1 MFTIQAH
8 RFYRLLA
15 KKAAWKTAQ
24 DSLFDIDQIGASPN
38 SGSSGSSIN
47 NLPNSSRSNLQSGN
61 ISSGRV
67 GANVG
72 TGPALQSVQ
81 NDSPYNTQSSQLSPQ
96 WSQQQQQQYQHNQQ
110 QQQQGGQV
118 NQSNGSTGNG
128 ESLFAIGDNN
138 DSLFAVDPQVAD
150 RPAGRWAEYGITDEE
165 MKRMAQEAYKRMHE
179 FYQSRQPKTWY
190 GRLGKWVADFS
201 EYIPGI
207 GSVVRSARM
216 ALNPEDYIYERI
228 MERGRGID
236 NSFVGEELANLG
248 LNVASAFFPG
258 ASTVGYIAKDV
269 GLPLLEN
276 MGKDQNEMFL
286 RQVALMSQANPN
298 LFKDLEPFV
307 RYAQRTTGAKL

>member
-1 MFTIQAH
+1 MFLFTIHNH
-8 RFYRLLA
+8 RFYRFLA

-24 DSLFDIDQIGASPN
+24 DYLPASDHDSPFIIP
-38 SGSSGSSIN
+38 GSSGPS
-47 NLPNSSRSNLQSGN
+47 PNVSGLGNQQSGGKLTPSTN
-61 ISSGRV
+61 AGVNASAGQAPR
-67 GANVG
+67 
-72 TGPALQSVQ
+72 PAP
-81 NDSPYNTQSSQLSPQ
+81 NNSPR
-96 WSQQQQQQYQHNQQ
+96 SQQPSQVPPQQSQQYQQGNQASQTHN
-110 QQQQGGQV
+110 
-118 NQSNGSTGNG
+118 NTGNEG
-128 ESLFAIGDNN
+128 SPFLSVSESPFVSGSGQNTPSN
-138 DSLFAVDPQVAD
+138 ST
-150 RPAGRWAEYGITDEE
+150 GRWAEYGITDEE
-165 MKRMAQEAYKRMHE
+165 MSRMAQEAYKRMQE

-207 GSVVRSARM
+207 GSVVRSTRM

-258 ASTVGYIAKDV
+258 VSTVGYIAKDV

-276 MGKDQNEMFL
+276 MGRDQNEMFL

-298 LFKDLEPFV
+298 LFKDLEPLV
-307 RYAQRTTGAKL
+307 RYAQRTTGAKLTPD

>member
-24 DSLFDIDQIGASPN
+24 DSLPAAADHDSPFISPGSPGSSPN
-38 SGSSGSSIN
+38 VSGSGN
-47 NLPNSSRSNLQSGN
+47 QQSGGTLTTN
-61 ISSGRV
+61 TGSM
-67 GANVG
+67 ANTG
-72 TGPALQSVQ
+72 TGPVQ
-81 NDSPYNTQSSQLSPQ
+81 RPAPNNSPRNQQSSQVPL
-96 WSQQQQQQYQHNQQ
+96 QQPQQYQPGNQM
-110 QQQQGGQV
+110 
-118 NQSNGSTGNG
+118 NQTNNNTGNEG
-128 ESLFAIGDNN
+128 SPFLSVSESPFVSSSGQSSSSSAT
-138 DSLFAVDPQVAD
+138 
-150 RPAGRWAEYGITDEE
+150 GRWAEYGITDEE
-165 MKRMAQEAYKRMHE
+165 MSRMAQEAYKRMQE

-207 GSVVRSARM
+207 GSVVRSTRM

-248 LNVASAFFPG
+248 LNVASAFFPV

-286 RQVALMSQANPN
+286 RQVALMSQAKPG
-298 LFKDLEPFV
+298 LFEGLEPLV
-307 RYAQRTTGAKL
+307 RYAQRTTNAKLTPD